1 MVAPF
6 PDDCDGGDGG
16 AQHMTAIGCM
26 AGAASKCCCYMV
38 RLLAARANEV
48 VAVLSCLLNIIIK
61 SSRLEKAF
69 KITEHNYQLH
79 LLSIITELS

>member
-1 MVAPF
+1 MVALF

-16 AQHMTAIGCM
+16 AQHMTAVGCM
-26 AGAASKCCCYMV
+26 AGAASKCSYMV
-38 RLLAARANEV
+38 LLLAARAKEV

-79 LLSIITELS
+79 LLSIITKL